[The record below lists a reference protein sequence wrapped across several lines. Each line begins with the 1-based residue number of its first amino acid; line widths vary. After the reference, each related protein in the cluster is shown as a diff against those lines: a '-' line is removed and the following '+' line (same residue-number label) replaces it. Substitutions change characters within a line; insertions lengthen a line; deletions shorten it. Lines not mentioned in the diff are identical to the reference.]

1 MDSASPRTQAQPQT
15 HLKYIPKTLS
25 QEKYFLISVPGLDGN
40 YPGGRTKASLSLVE
54 ENYNGF
60 NKDYDSVIK
69 VDTIK
74 DKGIDTEKLDI
85 LVEFYSK
92 SYRDAVTEMISSSG

>member
-1 MDSASPRTQAQPQT
+1 MSNDCEKDECQHKFSGQDLEIDGSLGRKSHPNDS
-15 HLKYIPKTLS
+15 
-25 QEKYFLISVPGLDGN
+25 D
-40 YPGGRTKASLSLVE
+40 SLVE

-92 SYRDAVTEMISSSG
+92 SYHDAITEMILSSG